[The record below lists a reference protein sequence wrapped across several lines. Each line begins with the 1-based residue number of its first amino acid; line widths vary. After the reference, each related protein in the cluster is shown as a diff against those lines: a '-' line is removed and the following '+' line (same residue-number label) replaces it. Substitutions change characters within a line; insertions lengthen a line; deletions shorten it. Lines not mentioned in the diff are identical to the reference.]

1 MNLTITE
8 RVTNGMAYLDAT
20 YPDHVD
26 RVDMDYLDVGSGI
39 RCPLAQ
45 AQGHSY
51 ENGISEAIVS
61 GATCGE
67 HERDWSDA
75 HGFTWLASREY
86 ATEADALNAEWE
98 RQYRARK
105 DV

>member
-1 MNLTITE
+1 MNLTIAE

-26 RVDMDYLDVGSGI
+26 RVDLGYLDIGSSI
-39 RCPLAQ
+39 RCPLGQ
-45 AQGHSY
+45 AQGYSY
-51 ENGISEAIVS
+51 EHGIREADLTPEDV
-61 GATCGE
+61 
-67 HERDWSDA
+67 RDWSDA
-75 HGFTWLASREY
+75 HGFTWPASREY
-86 ATEADALNAEWE
+86 TAEADALNAEWE